1 MDFNLKLWI
10 SAGRVKH
17 YIKGIVIFSVFFLD
31 FSSIN
36 INNFFKIFIL
46 FLGFGFFTSVVYII
60 NDLHDSDEDAID
72 NFVKARPYASG
83 LIARKAML
91 SLSVFF
97 FFLGIATIS
106 LLGFFKSNIFLPSLL
121 ISFYMVINLSYSR
134 FKLKRHK
141 LLGMFLVGLGFP
153 IRFILGFLLLRV
165 EIPPMFPLMIF
176 LLAILVISGKRHYRE
191 LNNANSNDWG
201 SIFSSIMVIN
211 LIFYFIFLLSLIFL
225 YEVDPLILLTWPIF
239 LGLMLR
245 FRRLVKFKKG
255 FVDLSLI
262 FIFDRLFFLQALILI
277 PIFLFSYTK

>member
-72 NFVKARPYASG
+72 NFVKTRPYASG
-83 LIARKAML
+83 LITRKFMI
-91 SLSVFF
+91 SLSVFC
-97 FFLGIATIS
+97 FFLGFTLIS

-121 ISFYMVINLSYSR
+121 ISFYMVINLAYSR

-191 LNNANSNDWG
+191 LNNASSNDWG

-225 YEVDPLILLTWPIF
+225 YEVDLLILLTWPIF

-277 PIFLFSYTK
+277 SIFLFFYSK

>member
-1 MDFNLKLWI
+1 MDFDLKLWI
-10 SAGRVKH
+10 RAARVKH
-17 YIKGIVIFSVFFLD
+17 YLKGIVIFSVFFLD

-36 INNFFKIFIL
+36 LNNIIKTIIL

-60 NDLHDSDEDAID
+60 NDLHDSEEDSID
-72 NFVKARPYASG
+72 NFVKTRPYASG
-83 LIARKAML
+83 LIERKAMVF
-91 SLSVFF
+91 LSVFC
-97 FFLGIATIS
+97 FFLGFTLIS

-121 ISFYMVINLSYSR
+121 ISFYMVINLAYSR

-191 LNNANSNDWG
+191 LNNASSNDWD

-225 YEVDPLILLTWPIF
+225 YEVNPLILLTWPIF

-277 PIFLFSYTK
+277 PIFLFSYYK